1 MATFSHA
8 LPSVRLHAARKFN
21 RIMRS
26 QLLATLTLLTASTAL
41 CLAEKGADLRPSL
54 NQLGKLVVDEKFA
67 AGALPSSWGGVQ
79 GDWQV
84 RDGSVV
90 GKEKAS
96 DEHPAVLFLNQPHR
110 DSIVRFSFKLDGAKS
125 FNLSLNHPKGHL
137 FRVAVDTDGLTLS
150 KDKDK
155 KDPKSKVLQL
165 GKASGKFEAGKWH
178 TLLLE
183 TKGGKVSVQADN
195 GTKLEGSHPEL
206 DVEKTG
212 YRFTMRGE
220 SLRVTDVKV
229 WEVQQAPAATK

>member
-1 MATFSHA
+1 
-8 LPSVRLHAARKFN
+8 
-21 RIMRS
+21 MRS
-26 QLLATLTLLTASTAL
+26 QLLATLALLAVSTVL
-41 CLAEKGADLRPSL
+41 CLADKAVDLKPLL
-54 NQLGKLVVDEKFA
+54 NQPGKLVVDEKFA

-84 RDGSVV
+84 RDGAVV

-110 DSIVRFSFKLDGAKS
+110 DAIVRFSFKLDGAKS
-125 FNLSLNHPKGHL
+125 FNLSLNHLKGHL
-137 FRVAVDTDGLTLS
+137 FRVAVDADGLTLS

-155 KDPKSKVLQL
+155 TDPKSKTVQL

-195 GTKLEGSHPEL
+195 GAKVEGSHPEL

-212 YRFTMRGE
+212 YRFIMRGE
-220 SLRVTDVKV
+220 SLRVSDVKV
-229 WEVQQAPAATK
+229 WNVEKAAAAK

>member
-1 MATFSHA
+1 
-8 LPSVRLHAARKFN
+8 
-21 RIMRS
+21 MRS
-26 QLLATLTLLTASTAL
+26 QFLAALTVFATSTSL
-41 CLAEKGADLRPSL
+41 CLAEQAADLKPLL
-54 NQLGKLVVDEKFA
+54 NQPGKLVVDEKFA
-67 AGALPSSWGGVQ
+67 GGALPSSWGGVQ

-84 RDGSVV
+84 RDGAVV

-110 DSIVRFSFKLDGAKS
+110 DAIVRFSFKLDGAKS

-137 FRVAVDTDGLTLS
+137 FRVTVAEDGLSLS

-155 KDPKSKVLQL
+155 KDPKSKVVQL

-195 GTKLEGSHPEL
+195 GAKVEGSHPEL
-206 DVEKTG
+206 EVDKTG
-212 YRFTMRGE
+212 YRFVMRGE
-220 SLRVTDVKV
+220 SLRLSDVKV
-229 WEVQQAPAATK
+229 WQAEQTTAAK